1 MLPEFVQ
8 RIGEYAPPGV
18 QAMQDAWIG
27 TGPEPLQLAVL
38 ALVTIVAGAASVRL
52 FRWE

>member
-1 MLPEFVQ
+1 VLPEFVQ
-8 RIGEYAPPGV
+8 RIGDYFPPGV

-27 TGPEPLQLAVL
+27 TGPQPLQLAAL
-38 ALVTIVAGAASVRL
+38 AAITLIAGAASVRL